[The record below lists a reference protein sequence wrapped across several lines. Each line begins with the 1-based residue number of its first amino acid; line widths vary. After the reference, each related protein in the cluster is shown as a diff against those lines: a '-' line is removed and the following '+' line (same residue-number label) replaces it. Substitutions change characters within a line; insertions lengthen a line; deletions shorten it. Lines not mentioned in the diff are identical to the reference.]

1 MKYTAQDFKSNQ
13 EVRWC
18 PGCGDHSVLASLQRA
33 LPQVAEDLGYSM
45 ERFVFVSGIGCSSRL
60 PYYMNTYGFHGI
72 HGRATAIST
81 GMKVANPTTVGA
93 TFHSYAV
100 GGNVLTFKVDRTF
113 SREWGMDKGF
123 AMFIDLTADS
133 ATGKPAIA
141 GFTLKGGDFITNTI
155 TGVGGQNGLTSG
167 DVSSPVAASKAVIW
181 GYNSIAAF
189 APYRSAIMREV

>member
-81 GMKVANPTTVGA
+81 GMKVANPTLSIWQA
-93 TFHSYAV
+93 TGDGDALAI
-100 GGNVLTFKVDRTF
+100 GGNHL
-113 SREWGMDKGF
+113 
-123 AMFIDLTADS
+123 S
-133 ATGKPAIA
+133 AA
-141 GFTLKGGDFITNTI
+141 TI
-155 TGVGGQNGLTSG
+155 SSTPSGVISTSTSSCSTT
-167 DVSSPVAASKAVIW
+167 VSTD
-181 GYNSIAAF
+181 
-189 APYRSAIMREV
+189 